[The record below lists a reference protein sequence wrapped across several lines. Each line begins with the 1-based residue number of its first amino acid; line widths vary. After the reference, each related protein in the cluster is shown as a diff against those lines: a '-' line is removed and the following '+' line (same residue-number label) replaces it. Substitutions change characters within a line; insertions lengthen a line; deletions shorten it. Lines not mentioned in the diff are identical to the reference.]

1 MTEVSPT
8 AGTAAL
14 WTSPAFHEQVR
25 GWVRARAA
33 DHGLELTG
41 EWAQPHARPWSSA
54 LRFETT
60 DGRIWFKVNGTG
72 TAHEPALVRLLSAR
86 VPGLVPDVLAVDTDL
101 GWSLTRDGG
110 PMLREV
116 FTPDLGWEPWEGL
129 VVRYAEAQLTMA
141 TEREAVLAAGVRDV
155 SPATVPG
162 LARSLL
168 EELGGSSSEEG
179 GLPDEDAA
187 RLAEALP
194 RLDAWCTELRAS
206 GIPSSVQ
213 HDDLHSGNV
222 CWGGSVATARII
234 DWGDAS
240 WGFPLATMLATMN
253 SLAFHAGVYVE
264 GRPVD
269 APAVLRVRDAYL
281 EPFTGFATRPELVH
295 LVDVARRAGCVAKA
309 LAYRSGLRDT
319 PEATEAELG
328 FPVRDWLL
336 ALLDE

>member
-1 MTEVSPT
+1 MTEVYPSS
-8 AGTAAL
+8 GTVAL
-14 WTSPAFHEQVR
+14 WTSPAFHEEVR

-33 DHGLELTG
+33 AHGLELTG
-41 EWAQPHARPWSSA
+41 EWAQPHARLWSSA

-60 DGRIWFKVNGTG
+60 GGRIWFKVNGAGTG
-72 TAHEPALVRLLSAR
+72 HEPALVRLLSAR
-86 VPGLVPDVLAVDTDL
+86 VPGLVPDVLAVDTERD
-101 GWSLTRDGG
+101 WSLTRDGG

-116 FTPDLGWEPWEGL
+116 FTPDLSWKPWERL

-141 TEREAVLAAGVRDV
+141 AEREAVLATGVRDV

-168 EELGGSSSEEG
+168 EELGGSSPEEG
-179 GLPDEDAA
+179 GLPEEDAA
-187 RLAEALP
+187 RLAAALP
-194 RLDAWCTELRAS
+194 RLEAWCTELRSS

-222 CWGGSVATARII
+222 CWGGSVATARFI

-264 GRPVD
+264 GHPVD

-295 LVDVARRAGCVAKA
+295 LVEVARRAGCVAKA
-309 LAYRSGLRDT
+309 LVYRFALRGAD
-319 PEATEAELG
+319 AAAEAELG